1 MVTVIVILTLLLGSG
16 SALSPARAVS
26 AQDNGHI
33 NKSALQNELLPQWKK
48 YEPSTSPDSNRCRST
63 ALNITVSRSLVNVEE
78 WRIEKENNVVYE
90 MVVHYTN
97 PDGSMSNEYIHV
109 VEQFKNV
116 ALAVHE
122 KCRISVLEVCRT
134 VLRISDCVCALWK
147 PPSSEISQLKVLE
160 VGSERKSYVLT
171 WQVEE
176 EDCIDHYE
184 ILLEDTT
191 IRTKIPFVTLEGFTL
206 FEQHRV
212 QIKVIH
218 QNGDLMQRY
227 IDIFVYPAP
236 KSNVTDSSQCT
247 FEFFIQMR
255 NVGSFG
261 NLAAFNILSTVQ
273 TISNGTVCMKS
284 TTLPSIHSP
293 SAIRATLLSKK
304 PSPIPPNC
312 PVRSI
317 STPGDVTIRPTTI
330 GPVRDLR
337 AITDIDRSILL
348 TWRPPKDG
356 FLCVKEYVITW
367 SSESRIIDASNTT
380 YNVTNLE
387 PCATYE
393 FTVNPIDHAND
404 KGEPES
410 ITATV
415 RELQQL
421 SEVTELEL
429 NEVEPRSLSVKWKPP
444 INGSFCVESYRV
456 VAWYNIPEAS
466 QDVEVFSNTTTDQ
479 HVTFGEVIACMVYT
493 VQVIPIS
500 ISKKDGLNEIGSVKT
515 KERTILSYHVEP
527 IRAIAVNSRSLE
539 LSTMLLSENNN
550 NCLLVSIQY
559 NCTMMTENEP
569 DPESQIVKEFVIPN
583 SNTSF
588 EGIVEPLVPFSV
600 YTCNARIQNI
610 AGWSDPTPSYEFKT
624 AEDGNNTVK
633 IFQIAIVMLCLLVD
647 FFLVPD
653 SPSVLELVGHNRSI
667 EITWQAPAV
676 KNGVVVRYRIHV
688 RMIAPEY
695 PLPKLCTPLEAFN
708 ETVDLRDEVNPDEA
722 RSWDGVEFQHVVAK
736 LNPYTLYTVQ
746 VAAATGAGL
755 GPYTEPKEV
764 VTLPDISNITESFL
778 IEKTEGP
785 ELDQPYK
792 ASVWFSW
799 NLPCGLHGRLT
810 RFVARMD
817 GIREQDPGNPHV
829 LSWEVNIAENEAIND
844 TYGYV
849 ENRLKPEYDYAVS
862 LSVEVANVSE
872 LSPPVT
878 LQYLSPA
885 GIPTI
890 DHTEEWFNVNVF
902 EAPNPTNTARIML
915 GNLTLTSDFGS
926 IRYMALLVSERLCQ
940 QDPEPRTDF
949 INSSGSP
956 EWPEVPDWYR
966 ANNMRCVEQYQTT
979 PMFWNPITRTIR
991 EGRRSGAIEYVVG
1004 NDTCDRGQKYCNG
1017 PLKPGTEY
1025 ALIVRIFS
1033 SSGFTDSEMQ
1043 VFRTDSLIKVGLIVS
1058 AVVGCLLLA
1067 FIGGLVIM
1075 WRKQRLLLPAQQTG
1089 RAPTEEPSDIPLK
1102 NFPTQFDELFQSNRV
1117 SKEFQAIN
1125 YFSDCELQETV
1136 SFHSA
1141 RENERKNRYIN
1152 ILPFDLNRVLLDSND
1167 DDEDLENGA
1176 NDYINASFIEGY
1188 KYQREYIATQG
1199 PKQETCYDF
1208 WRMVLQYEIESI
1220 VMLTQPIDHDKN
1232 KCCQYFP
1239 RFDQCVD
1246 FGDIRVKCTQELN
1259 LSLYYKR
1266 LFLISKGNLTKAV
1279 FHYHFLEWP
1288 DHSCPDSAADLI
1300 KFSKIVRAER
1310 KSYAIPLVIHCS
1322 AGVGR
1327 TGTFIALDIILQR
1340 MQQEKKINV
1349 FDTVKRLRR
1358 QRVKMVQTLD
1368 QYGFLYQCCLEY
1380 VSKNNRKKPKTSNI
1394 EVIRRDEKDKQYPE
1408 VILDV
1413 EQQQVAVGN
1422 RGKPLFNIKFP
1433 KSVNAGV
1440 GKVSFAPSDIDK

>member
-1 MVTVIVILTLLLGSG
+1 MLKVIVLFALLFGSG
-16 SALSPARAVS
+16 WTSSQQGVVNVHDTVHLS
-26 AQDNGHI
+26 
-33 NKSALQNELLPQWKK
+33 KSSLSNELLPQSKK
-48 YEPSTSPDSNRCRST
+48 YEPQSTVLSRCRST
-63 ALNITVSRSLVNVEE
+63 TLNITVSKSIVNVGE
-78 WRIEKENNVVYE
+78 WRAEKDVNVSYE
-90 MVVHYTN
+90 MVI
-97 PDGSMSNEYIHV
+97 SYISPNISPTKQLIK
-109 VEQFKNV
+109 QFKDV
-116 ALAVHE
+116 ALPVQHR
-122 KCRISVLEVCRT
+122 CTIFMLNVSRT
-134 VLRISDCVCALWK
+134 DSGTSDCVYGLWK
-147 PPSSEISQLKVLE
+147 PNLEIVQLQILE
-160 VGSERKSYVLT
+160 TGSERKSYVLT
-171 WQVEE
+171 WIVEM
-176 EDCIDHYE
+176 EDCVDYYE
-184 ILLEDTT
+184 VLKLNDKSL
-191 IRTKIPFVTLEGFTL
+191 RTNIPFITLQDLKPYER
-206 FEQHRV
+206 HRI
-212 QIKVIH
+212 QISVKY
-218 QNGDLMQRY
+218 QNGDLIQRY
-227 IDIFVYPAP
+227 VEIFVHHVPDSL
-236 KSNVTDSSQCT
+236 KSSLDSSRCSFDFT
-247 FEFFIQMR
+247 IQQR
-255 NVGSFG
+255 KRGTLSNSAKFNVSRIAQPITNATVCARFSSPSFSAKSLSTIRPVFVGS
-261 NLAAFNILSTVQ
+261 SVP
-273 TISNGTVCMKS
+273 KK
-284 TTLPSIHSP
+284 P
-293 SAIRATLLSKK
+293 SAIP
-304 PSPIPPNC
+304 PSC

-317 STPGDVTIRPTTI
+317 SSNGDVTIRPQTI

-348 TWRPPKDG
+348 TWRPPKDS
-356 FLCVKEYVITW
+356 FQCVKEYLITW
-367 SSESRIIDASNTT
+367 SSESQIIDASNTT

-387 PCATYE
+387 SCATYE
-393 FTVNPIDHAND
+393 FTVNAIDHAND
-404 KGEPES
+404 KGEPAS
-410 ITATV
+410 VTATV

-444 INGSFCVESYRV
+444 INGSFCVEAYRV
-456 VAWYNIPEAS
+456 VAWYNTPETGI
-466 QDVEVFSNTTTDQ
+466 DVEVFSNTTNDQ

-527 IRAIAVNSRSLE
+527 IRGIAINSRSLE

-550 NCLLVSIQY
+550 NCLLISVQY
-559 NCTMMTENEP
+559 NCTLMEENEP
-569 DPESQIVKEFVIPN
+569 VPESQIVKEFVIPN

-588 EGIVEPLVPFSV
+588 EGIVEPLNPFSV
-600 YTCNARIQNI
+600 YMCNARIQNI
-610 AGWSDPTPSYEFKT
+610 AGWSDPTPSFEFKT
-624 AEDGNNTVK
+624 AED
-633 IFQIAIVMLCLLVD
+633 
-647 FFLVPD
+647 VPD
-653 SPSVLELVGHNRSI
+653 SPSVLELVGQNRSI
-667 EITWQAPAV
+667 EIIWKAPTV

-695 PLPKLCTPLEAFN
+695 PLPKLCTPLEEFN

-764 VTLPDISNITESFL
+764 ITLPDVSNTTESFRVDK
-778 IEKTEGP
+778 IEGP

-792 ASVWFSW
+792 SSVWFSW
-799 NLPCGLHGRLT
+799 SLPCGLHGRLT
-810 RFVARMD
+810 RFVGRME
-817 GIREQDPGNPHV
+817 GIRDQDPSIPHAIA
-829 LSWEVNIAENEAIND
+829 WDVNIEESEVIND
-844 TYGYV
+844 AYSYV
-849 ENRLKPEYDYAVS
+849 ENRLKPEYNYTVS

-872 LSPPVT
+872 LSPNVK
-878 LQYLSPA
+878 LQFESPA

-890 DHTEEWFNVNVF
+890 DHTEEWFNVDVF
-902 EAPNPTNTARIML
+902 EAPNPTNTARIVL
-915 GNLTLTSDFGS
+915 GNMTLTSDFGS
-926 IRYMALLVSERLCQ
+926 IRYMALLISERLCQ

-949 INSSGSP
+949 IDNSEDN
-956 EWPEVPDWYR
+956 EWPEVLDWYR

-979 PMFWNPITRTIR
+979 PKFWNPINRLIR
-991 EGRRSGAIEYVVG
+991 EERRSGGIEYVVG
-1004 NDTCDRGQKYCNG
+1004 KDSCEGQEYCNG

-1033 SSGFTDSEMQ
+1033 RSGYTDSEMQ

-1058 AVVGCLLLA
+1058 AVIGCLLLA
-1067 FIGGLVIM
+1067 FIGGLVIV

-1102 NFPTQFDELFQSNRV
+1102 NFPAQFDELFQSNREKV

-1125 YFSDCELQETV
+1125 YFSDFALQETV
-1136 SFHSA
+1136 TFQSA

-1152 ILPFDLNRVLLDSND
+1152 ILPFDSNRVLLDCND
-1167 DDEDLENGA
+1167 DDENIEHGA

-1239 RFDQCVD
+1239 RFDEYID

-1266 LFLISKGNLTKAV
+1266 LFLISKENVTKAV

-1288 DHSCPDSAADLI
+1288 DHNCPASTADLI

-1310 KSYAIPLVIHCS
+1310 KSNAIPLVIHCS

-1340 MQQEKKINV
+1340 MLQEKKINV
-1349 FDTVKRLRR
+1349 YDTVKRLRR

-1368 QYGFLYQCCLEY
+1368 QYAFLYQCCLEY
-1380 VSKNNRKKPKTSNI
+1380 VSKNNRKKPKTSSVEI
-1394 EVIRRDEKDKQYPE
+1394 IRREDKDKQYPD

-1413 EQQQVAVGN
+1413 EQLQVAVGN
-1422 RGKPLFNIKFP
+1422 GGKPMFNIKFP
-1433 KSVNAGV
+1433 KSVNAGLGNV
-1440 GKVSFAPSDIDK
+1440 NSFAPSEIESDK